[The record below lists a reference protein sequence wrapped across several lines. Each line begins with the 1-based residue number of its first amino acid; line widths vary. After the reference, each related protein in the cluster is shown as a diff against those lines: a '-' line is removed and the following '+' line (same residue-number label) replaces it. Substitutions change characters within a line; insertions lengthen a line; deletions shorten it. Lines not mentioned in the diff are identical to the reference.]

1 MSSVG
6 KKLTL
11 PRHCYDEKV
20 GIGEEERETKL
31 VVVEELRIAVRA
43 PKAGTHTGSE
53 IATDSDDG
61 SLRASGLDGHR
72 PLSRL
77 EEAV

>member
-1 MSSVG
+1 M
-6 KKLTL
+6 
-11 PRHCYDEKV
+11 

-43 PKAGTHTGSE
+43 PKASTHTGSE

-61 SLRASGLDGHR
+61 SLRAAALKEPIGHKL
-72 PLSRL
+72 LSRL
-77 EEAV
+77 TRGSHLSTLHGDIQFNT